1 MSSNTE
7 QVISLLNEALTLEYT
22 LIIHYPRLSSMI
34 KDPETRDLVSGL
46 GSASIKHADT
56 VAEAIV
62 RLKGKPIWSFDA
74 FPEQVDL
81 VSIFQEQLAKEKMAR
96 DLHQKS
102 AYLVPSELRD
112 KFVEIAREE
121 ESHIK
126 TVEEILKRL
135 TEIKINE

>member
-7 QVISLLNEALTLEYT
+7 QVISLLNEALALEYT

-62 RLKGKPIWSFDA
+62 RLKGKPIWSFKDSLHRC
-74 FPEQVDL
+74 PTMEDL
-81 VSIFQEQLAKEKMAR
+81 LPFGCFISYGLI
-96 DLHQKS
+96 
-102 AYLVPSELRD
+102 YLPCLNNRLRMVL
-112 KFVEIAREE
+112 FLE
-121 ESHIK
+121 
-126 TVEEILKRL
+126 
-135 TEIKINE
+135 